1 MKPNASEKLYVYALD
16 KVDKDIEYIRK
27 DAFIDKVWSWID
39 DNMLSSNQQDK
50 SHFYYEQ
57 FINYMKGE

>member
-27 DAFIDKVWSWID
+27 DAFIDKVCE
-39 DNMLSSNQQDK
+39 L
-50 SHFYYEQ
+50 
-57 FINYMKGE
+57 GEVRG